1 MASAYRRAGCQ
12 SLCRGPPLCGL
23 VPQPSRKNSLHQL
36 KRCFSSRRNFGR
48 AWPRARQT
56 YLQRGGFWESLFV
69 NRHTG
74 LSSSA
79 VFHQWKLCVF
89 ASFHPCLESYAARS
103 GNFWLTAFDT
113 FMTFLWHFWFCV
125 FSFFFFFVPPS
136 LSCSVIPIMMCARLV
151 VWEVCGLSLG
161 SGGQIAS
168 YFSRHIS
175 SASATLGVPGVL
187 WPDASLRLGSRLLLV
202 LTGFSSSLHQESQW
216 RDNPLFVFSH
226 CIQTNIE
233 NRYFLLFLLFKR
245 FLWRY
250 WLICAYTVRSN
261 MCLNSS
267 FLKVEAIVF
276 TRVKRRNSLHLAAIL
291 NIFYMWK
298 CCHDWLWSWN

>member
-1 MASAYRRAGCQ
+1 MY
-12 SLCRGPPLCGL
+12 
-23 VPQPSRKNSLHQL
+23 
-36 KRCFSSRRNFGR
+36 
-48 AWPRARQT
+48 
-56 YLQRGGFWESLFV
+56 SLF
-69 NRHTG
+69 
-74 LSSSA
+74 
-79 VFHQWKLCVF
+79 
-89 ASFHPCLESYAARS
+89 
-103 GNFWLTAFDT
+103 
-113 FMTFLWHFWFCV
+113 
-125 FSFFFFFVPPS
+125 FFFFFVPPS
-136 LSCSVIPIMMCARLV
+136 LSCSVIPIMMCARRV

-202 LTGFSSSLHQESQW
+202 LTGFSSSLHQKSQW

-250 WLICAYTVRSN
+250 WLICAYCTIKYVLKFFLFEGRSY
-261 MCLNSS
+261 CLYSS
-267 FLKVEAIVF
+267 KKKKRPTFSSDIKYILHVEM
-276 TRVKRRNSLHLAAIL
+276 LP
-291 NIFYMWK
+291 
-298 CCHDWLWSWN
+298 WLIMIMKLI